1 MRYAKSLGMEVMITD
16 HHKTVKEKF
25 DDEILYLNPKLSKTY
40 KFQYLSG
47 AGVAFKLAQG
57 LCVGLGLDMEIIYKY
72 LDIVMM
78 RNYSRCYMPMIDE
91 NRLIIKK
98 V

>member
-1 MRYAKSLGMEVMITD
+1 MEVIVTD

-57 LCVGLGLDMEIIYKY
+57 LCMSLGLDMGIIYKY
-72 LDIVMM
+72 LDIVMI
-78 RNYSRCYMPMIDE
+78 RNYSRCCAYD
-91 NRLIIKK
+91 R
-98 V
+98 